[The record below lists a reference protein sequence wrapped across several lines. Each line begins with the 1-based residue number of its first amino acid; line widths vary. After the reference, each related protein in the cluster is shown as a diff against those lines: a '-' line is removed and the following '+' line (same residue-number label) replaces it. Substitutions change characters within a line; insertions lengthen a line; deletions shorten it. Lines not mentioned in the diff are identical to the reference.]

1 MTEHQT
7 CWETTLWNVSRQFDQ
22 CACLIVDKERRILT
36 NWFNSPSD
44 AGAWCLTD
52 LCQVMEHVDGFLRQ
66 RQVGPALSLVL
77 TQISKPSLLLLLGE
91 QNLDDLV
98 KSGQWQGSWLVRL
111 CMFGQIRLDQWYE
124 KAPNHELFCSSVVR
138 GMSML
143 NIHFPYLCCL

>member
-98 KSGQWQGSWLVRL
+98 KSGQWQGRWLVRL
-111 CMFGQIRLDQWYE
+111 CMFLTKPRDSAFQFR
-124 KAPNHELFCSSVVR
+124 SSMCVPCEIWKFDGNGAVLR
-138 GMSML
+138 
-143 NIHFPYLCCL
+143 